1 MVHKAKIV
9 CFSVGMAFVCG
20 MFTAYFDDLV
30 YRSGRF
36 QERALEGD
44 LSFDIYNEK
53 VIKQNLWQWKNELD
67 VLEDKD
73 FKDLIYINK
82 GWSSMSYQY
91 YLSQNDANPTT
102 RYNTPNGY
110 PYDNIGF
117 FTQKQRYNSW
127 YDWEVARANTD
138 IIPYDAQ
145 NYENWKTSVEDV
157 VWFDTVPCVSG
168 PHIGDGN

>member
-1 MVHKAKIV
+1 
-9 CFSVGMAFVCG
+9 MAFVCG

-36 QERALEGD
+36 QEKALEGD

-53 VIKQNLWQWKNELD
+53 KIKADLWQWKNELD

-73 FKDLIYINK
+73 FKDLMYINK

-91 YLSQNDANPTT
+91 YLTQNDANPTT

-110 PYDNIGF
+110 PYDNKGF
-117 FTQKQRYNSW
+117 FTQK
-127 YDWEVARANTD
+127 
-138 IIPYDAQ
+138 
-145 NYENWKTSVEDV
+145 
-157 VWFDTVPCVSG
+157 
-168 PHIGDGN
+168 